1 MKIVATTRL
10 VILDSS
16 TATVFESVVLMSGR
30 RPRSKPSVNHS
41 VAIWYWKIALHLEA
55 LVFSTVEES

>member
-1 MKIVATTRL
+1 MNIVATTRL

-16 TATVFESVVLMSGR
+16 TAIVFESVVLMSGR

-41 VAIWYWKIALHLEA
+41 VAI
-55 LVFSTVEES
+55 